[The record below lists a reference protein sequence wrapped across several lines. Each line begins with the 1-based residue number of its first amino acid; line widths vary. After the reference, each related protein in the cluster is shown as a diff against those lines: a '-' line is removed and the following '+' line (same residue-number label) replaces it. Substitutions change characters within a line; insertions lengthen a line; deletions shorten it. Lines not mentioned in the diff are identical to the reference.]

1 MKKDDANVKTITRD
15 TRDLTPLERLEE
27 GRKRGAYL
35 MRVYQETSTL
45 LEKLEELKECS
56 DELPIPYAALER
68 MADEAIIGLATDLEE
83 RYGICA

>member
-35 MRVYQETSTL
+35 MRVSQETSTL
-45 LEKLEELKECS
+45 LKKLEELKECG
-56 DELPIPYAALER
+56 DELPLPYAALER
-68 MADEAIIGLATDLEE
+68 MADEAIVALATDLEE

>member
-27 GRKRGAYL
+27 GRKRGAHL
-35 MRVYQETSTL
+35 MRVSQETTAL
-45 LEKLEELKECS
+45 LKKLEELEEFS
-56 DELPIPYAALER
+56 DELPLPYAALEK
-68 MADEAIIGLATDLEE
+68 MADEAIVGLAADLEK